1 MYMNKFAL
9 GLAIFF
15 VSTIGSLAKDIKPPV
30 QLPGQR
36 ADGSVLLP
44 NQWSLRPVGRQIELG
59 DFPINIA
66 VHPQSR
72 FAAILHS
79 GYSKHGIMVVDL
91 VAEKVVTNVPIEE
104 AFYGIAFSHDGTRL
118 FCSGASEEVIH
129 SFHFKDGLLSDQHDI
144 QLRDIKAVG
153 IPAGIVL

>member
-1 MYMNKFAL
+1 MRKFTL
-9 GLAIFF
+9 GLAVLFASAI
-15 VSTIGSLAKDIKPPV
+15 VSMADDHKPPL

-129 SFHFKDGLLSDQHDI
+129 SFHFKDGLLSDPHDI
-144 QLRDIKAVG
+144 RLRDVKDVG
-153 IPAGIVL
+153 VPVGRNGL